1 LKAKGERRKAKA
13 SSRKAVNVGLLGI
26 GTVGGGTFA
35 VLARNQEEIERRA
48 GCAITM
54 KMVADKDLERA
65 RRLAGKKAAVTAD
78 ADKVVTHPDIDI
90 VVELIGGTGVAK
102 DLILKAIANG
112 KHVVTANK
120 SLLAQHGNEIFAA
133 AQKKDVMVAF
143 EAAVGG
149 GIPIIKSL
157 REGLTA
163 NRIEWIAGIINGTS
177 NFILSEMRDKGA
189 GFADVLKEAQKR
201 GYAEADPTF
210 DIEGV
215 DAAHKLTIMAAIG
228 FGIPM
233 QFKSV
238 YTEGISKL
246 TQEDIRYAEELGYRI
261 KLLGIAKRKSKGIEL
276 RVHPALIPERRL
288 IANVEGV
295 MNAILVKG
303 DAVGQTMYYG
313 AGAGAEPTASA
324 VVADLVDVARMLTA
338 DPEHRVPHLAFQPD
352 RLSDVPILSMGEVE
366 TAYYLRMRV
375 LDKPG
380 VLAEVT
386 RIFADLSISIDAM
399 VQKEPHEGEDQV
411 DIILLTH
418 LTVEKHVNAAIA
430 KIEKLPV
437 VVGKVTR
444 IRLEDLN

>member
-1 LKAKGERRKAKA
+1 MKPI
-13 SSRKAVNVGLLGI
+13 NVGLLGI
-26 GTVGGGTFA
+26 GTVGGGTFT
-35 VLARNQEEIERRA
+35 VLDRNREEISRRA

-54 KMVADKDLERA
+54 KMVADKEVDKA
-65 RRLAGKKAAVTAD
+65 RRLVGGRATVTAD
-78 ADKVVTHPDIDI
+78 AREVVNHPDIDI
-90 VVELIGGTGVAK
+90 VVELIGGTTIAK
-102 DLILKAIANG
+102 ELILQAIANG
-112 KHVVTANK
+112 KHIVTANK
-120 SLLAQHGNEIFAA
+120 ALLAQHGNEIFAA
-133 AQKKDVMVAF
+133 AQKQDVMVAF

-157 REGLTA
+157 REGLSA
-163 NRIEWIAGIINGTS
+163 NRIEWIAGIVNGTS

-189 GFADVLKEAQKR
+189 SFQDVLKEAQRR
-201 GYAEADPTF
+201 GYAESDPTF

-238 YTEGISKL
+238 YTEGISRL
-246 TQEDIRYAEELGYRI
+246 TQEDIRYAGELGYRI
-261 KLLGIAKRKSKGIEL
+261 KLLGIARRRPKGIEL
-276 RVHPALIPERRL
+276 RVHPALVPERRL

-338 DPEHRVPHLAFQPD
+338 DPEHRVPHFAFQPGQLAD
-352 RLSDVPILSMGEVE
+352 TAILPMGEVE
-366 TAYYLRMRV
+366 TRYYLRMKV
-375 LDKPG
+375 QDKPG
-380 VLAEVT
+380 VLADIT
-386 RIFADLSISIDAM
+386 RILADLKISIEAM
-399 VQKEPHEGEDQV
+399 VQKEPRAGEAEV
-411 DIILLTH
+411 DIIMLTH
-418 LTVEKHVNAAIA
+418 LTVEKNVDAAIA

-444 IRLEDLN
+444 IRLEELN